1 MLIHQAAAVDVCLCQ
16 SCLQLPALVHR
27 MQVLSWYPRIVLFP
41 AFADNATVV
50 QIIALAKPLLQPSEL
65 GTAALTDEQKANQPV
80 WV

>member
-1 MLIHQAAAVDVCLCQ
+1 MLFI
-16 SCLQLPALVHR
+16 

-41 AFADNATVV
+41 AFADNATVA

-80 WV
+80 RVLHSLFFFCLQNGAGVGLV